1 MRLIITWGYSM
12 WNTLK
17 TTAKENIKDFF
28 KVNGAAA
35 GSVGA
40 SELGWLDWMGMPE
53 LIQSWVVTGTV
64 IIIFLYNAGKAEIG
78 RASCR
83 ERGAVQGG
91 GGGAGGGA
99 DRRGRGHG

>member
-1 MRLIITWGYSM
+1 M
-12 WNTLK
+12 WNSLK

-64 IIIFLYNAGKAEIG
+64 IIIFLYNAGKA
-78 RASCR
+78 
-83 ERGAVQGG
+83 VQLYQQITWEKE
-91 GGGAGGGA
+91 
-99 DRRGRGHG
+99 DRRNGQKPSKNIR

>member
-1 MRLIITWGYSM
+1 MRQIIIWGYSM
-12 WNTLK
+12 WNSLK

-53 LIQSWVVTGTV
+53 LIQS
-64 IIIFLYNAGKAEIG
+64 
-78 RASCR
+78 
-83 ERGAVQGG
+83 
-91 GGGAGGGA
+91 
-99 DRRGRGHG
+99 

>member
-1 MRLIITWGYSM
+1 MRQIIIWGYSM
-12 WNTLK
+12 WNSLK

-64 IIIFLYNAGKAEIG
+64 IIIFLYNAGKA
-78 RASCR
+78 
-83 ERGAVQGG
+83 VQLYRQITWEKE
-91 GGGAGGGA
+91 
-99 DRRGRGHG
+99 DRRNGQKS